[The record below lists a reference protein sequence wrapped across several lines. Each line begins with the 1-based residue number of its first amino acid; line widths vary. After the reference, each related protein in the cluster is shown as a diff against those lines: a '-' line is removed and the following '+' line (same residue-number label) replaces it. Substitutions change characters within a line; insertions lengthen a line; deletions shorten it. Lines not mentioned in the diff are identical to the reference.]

1 MAHIRKA
8 YTQRRVVLTPQRRGD
23 QTGNVVRQQHQVPGV
38 QIPANTAA
46 GVGEDYSVDPHLAHQ
61 ANGHHHLLGRIA
73 LIQVHPAVHEHHFFA
88 ANGAKDKSSF
98 VSRRRRDRKTGY
110 IAVRQS
116 LCPFYSVCKGT
127 KAAAQHNTDL
137 RLSVS

>member
-1 MAHIRKA
+1 MNA
-8 YTQRRVVLTPQRRGD
+8 
-23 QTGNVVRQQHQVPGV
+23 
-38 QIPANTAA
+38 
-46 GVGEDYSVDPHLAHQ
+46 HLAHQ

-73 LIQVHPAVHEHHFFA
+73 LIQVHPAVHEHYFFV

-127 KAAAQHNTDL
+127 QAAAQHNTDL